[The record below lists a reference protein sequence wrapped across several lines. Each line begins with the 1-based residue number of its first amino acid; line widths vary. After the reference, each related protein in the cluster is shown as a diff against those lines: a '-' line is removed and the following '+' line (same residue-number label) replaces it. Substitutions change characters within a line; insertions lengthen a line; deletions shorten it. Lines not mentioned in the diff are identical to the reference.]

1 MTAPEVL
8 VAEAREALLRGPVF
22 RVDRAETAPG
32 GVKAVIADGVEFPKG
47 RGLYA
52 ISEVTP
58 SCVEAGTLDAPVGPG
73 GLLYVGKAEKILTRR
88 DVRQHFG
95 TGKTGW
101 STVRRS
107 FAALLRDELGLVPV
121 PRATASA
128 TSTAPA
134 TFALTGESEAGLTEW
149 MTEHLALRVW
159 TPPSEAVALA
169 DVERGVISSLNPPLN
184 LTHAGPR
191 PLLKVAR
198 KAMMEA
204 ALSQASS
211 AISQS
216 VPS

>member
-8 VAEAREALLRGPVF
+8 VAEAREALLRGPMF
-22 RVDRAETAPG
+22 RVRMAEAASG
-32 GVKAVIADGVEFPKG
+32 GVEAVNAEGVEFPKG

-58 SCVEAGTLDAPVGPG
+58 SCVEAGALDAPVGPG
-73 GLLYVGKAEKILTRR
+73 GLLYVGKAEKSLTRR

-107 FAALLRDELGLVPV
+107 FAALLRDALGLVPV
-121 PRATASA
+121 PRSTASA

-134 TFALTGESEAGLTEW
+134 TFALTGESDLRLTTW
-149 MTEHLALRVW
+149 MTRHLALRVW
-159 TPPSEAVALA
+159 TPPSNVVLA
-169 DVERGVISSLNPPLN
+169 AIEREVIADLNPPLN

-191 PLLKVAR
+191 PRLKAAR
-198 KAMMEA
+198 KAMAEVA
-204 ALSQASS
+204 AMQFD
-211 AISQS
+211 Q
-216 VPS
+216 P

>member
-1 MTAPEVL
+1 MTAPEVV
-8 VAEAREALLRGPVF
+8 VAEAREALLRGPMF
-22 RVDRAETAPG
+22 RVERAETTPG
-32 GVKAVIADGVEFPKG
+32 DVKALAADGVEFPKG

-52 ISEVTP
+52 ISDVTP
-58 SCVEAGTLDAPVGPG
+58 SCVEAGALDAPVGPG
-73 GLLYVGKAEKILTRR
+73 GLLYVGKAEKSLAQR

-121 PRATASA
+121 PRATVST

-134 TFALTGESEAGLTEW
+134 TFALAEESDVVLTEW

-159 TPPSEAVALA
+159 TPPSNVVLA
-169 DVERGVISSLNPPLN
+169 AVEREVIADLNPPLN

-191 PLLKVAR
+191 PLLKAAR
-198 KAMMEA
+198 KAMVGA
-204 ALSQASS
+204 ALEVCPSGRVSS
-211 AISQS
+211 AS
-216 VPS
+216 

>member
-22 RVDRAETAPG
+22 RVRRVETAPG
-32 GVKAVIADGVEFPKG
+32 GVKAVTADGMEFPRG

-73 GLLYVGKAEKILTRR
+73 GLLYVGKAEKSLAQR

-134 TFALTGESEAGLTEW
+134 TFAATGESDLRLTTW

-159 TPPSEAVALA
+159 TPPSDAVVLA
-169 DVERGVISSLNPPLN
+169 KVERGVITSMKPPLN

-191 PLLKVAR
+191 PLLKAAR
-198 KAMMEA
+198 AATMKKAA
-204 ALSQASS
+204 AYSDQ
-211 AISQS
+211 
-216 VPS
+216 P

>member
-8 VAEAREALLRGPVF
+8 VAEAREALLNGSVF
-22 RVDRAETAPG
+22 RVERAEAAPG
-32 GVKAVIADGVEFPKG
+32 GVKAVTADGVEFPKG

-52 ISEVTP
+52 ISEATP

-73 GLLYVGKAEKILTRR
+73 GLLYVGKAEKSLTRR

-107 FAALLRDELGLVPV
+107 FAALLRDQLGLVPV
-121 PRATASA
+121 PRSTASA

-134 TFALTGESEAGLTEW
+134 TFALTGESDLRLTTW

-159 TPPSEAVALA
+159 TPPSNVVLA
-169 DVERGVISSLNPPLN
+169 AVERELIADLNPPLN

-191 PLLKVAR
+191 PLLKAAR
-198 KAMMEA
+198 KAMVGA
-204 ALSQASS
+204 AMSQASS
-211 AISQS
+211 TISQS

>member
-1 MTAPEVL
+1 M
-8 VAEAREALLRGPVF
+8 
-22 RVDRAETAPG
+22 
-32 GVKAVIADGVEFPKG
+32 EFPKG

-73 GLLYVGKAEKILTRR
+73 GLLYVGKAEKSLAQR

-134 TFALTGESEAGLTEW
+134 TFALTGESDLRLTTW

-159 TPPSEAVALA
+159 RPPSNVVLA
-169 DVERGVISSLNPPLN
+169 AVEREVIADLNPPLN

-191 PLLKVAR
+191 PLLKAAR
-198 KAMMEA
+198 KVMVGLAMTHTG
-204 ALSQASS
+204 
-211 AISQS
+211 
-216 VPS
+216 

>member
-8 VAEAREALLRGPVF
+8 VAEAREALLNGPVF
-22 RVDRAETAPG
+22 RVERAEAAPG
-32 GVKAVIADGVEFPKG
+32 GVEAVAADGVVFPKG

-73 GLLYVGKAEKILTRR
+73 GLLYVGKAEKSLTRR

-95 TGKTGW
+95 IGKTGR

-134 TFALTGESEAGLTEW
+134 TFALTGESDLRLTTW

-159 TPPSEAVALA
+159 TPPSNVVLA
-169 DVERGVISSLNPPLN
+169 AVEREVIGDLNPPLN

-191 PLLKVAR
+191 PLLKVVR
-198 KAMMEA
+198 KAMVAA

-211 AISQS
+211 TISPS

>member
-1 MTAPEVL
+1 MTAPGVL
-8 VAEAREALLRGPVF
+8 VAEARGVLLNGSVF
-22 RVDRAETAPG
+22 RVWRAGAAPG

-58 SCVEAGTLDAPVGPG
+58 SCVKAGPLDAPVGPG
-73 GLLYVGKAEKILTRR
+73 GLLYVGKAEKSLTRR

-121 PRATASA
+121 PRATASV

-134 TFALTGESEAGLTEW
+134 TFALTGESDLRLTTW
-149 MTEHLALRVW
+149 MTRHLALRVW
-159 TPPSEAVALA
+159 TPPSNVVLA
-169 DVERGVISSLNPPLN
+169 AVERKVIADLNPPLN

-191 PLLKVAR
+191 PRLKAAR
-198 KAMMEA
+198 KVMVGLAMTHTG
-204 ALSQASS
+204 
-211 AISQS
+211 
-216 VPS
+216 